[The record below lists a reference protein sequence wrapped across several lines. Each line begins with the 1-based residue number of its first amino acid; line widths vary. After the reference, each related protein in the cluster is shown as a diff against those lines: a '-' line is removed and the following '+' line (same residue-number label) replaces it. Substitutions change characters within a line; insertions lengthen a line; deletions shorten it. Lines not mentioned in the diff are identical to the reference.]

1 MKKKIIFIVILIIL
15 ILLVSIFGM
24 RLSKL
29 NKISELRDESKKIS
43 NLYFTEEG
51 SSSIT
56 EFWKKDNIIKQ
67 NVRLKSGDGNITFW
81 KDFEKDE
88 GYTIFNN
95 SKTYNVG
102 VEVIST
108 QPQANNINCL
118 DNKNILL
125 LSINPMFKITSK
137 KYNDRDC
144 YYIKSGQDEVYIDK
158 EYGITLYQKNE
169 LNEYK
174 VNYSVNTVTDEDI
187 AKPDL
192 ADFTN
197 SYAE

>member
-67 NVRLKSGDGNITFW
+67 NNKLKIGDGDITLW
-81 KDFEKDE
+81 KNFENDE
-88 GYTIFNN
+88 SLTIFN
-95 SKTYNVG
+95 T
-102 VEVIST
+102 T
-108 QPQANNINCL
+108 QKYMQGAEGIRLEPSLNINIENAL
-118 DNKNILL
+118 ENKFLL
-125 LSINPMFKITSK
+125 ALNPMVKISSK
-137 KYNDRDC
+137 EYDSKDC
-144 YYIKSGQDEVYIDK
+144 YYIKQGQDEVYIDK
-158 EYGITLYQKNE
+158 EYGIPLYQSNGVNE
-169 LNEYK
+169 IVVK
-174 VNYSVNTVTDEDI
+174 YSVNTVTDEDI

-192 ADFTN
+192 ANFTN
-197 SYAE
+197 SNAE